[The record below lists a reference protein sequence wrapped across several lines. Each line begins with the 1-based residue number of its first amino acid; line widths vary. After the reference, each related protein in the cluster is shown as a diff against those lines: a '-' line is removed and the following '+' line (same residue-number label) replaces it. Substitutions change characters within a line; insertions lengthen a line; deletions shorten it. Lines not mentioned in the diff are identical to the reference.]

1 MPQNENALSKDDFD
15 KEFERVLDMIYSIG
29 LKLYRG
35 NEEDAS
41 DFVQS
46 VYLFA
51 LKKLSKFSGR
61 SALSTWLYRVAW
73 NFGLEDLRRKKRL
86 VTETIENFEIAS
98 EDTEPEFDE
107 TEIDSLR
114 HHVATLPDQYRI
126 PIILFYYEN
135 MSYSEMVAMTGIKE
149 GTLKANVHRGKA
161 ILRKQMGR

>member
-15 KEFERVLDMIYSIG
+15 KEFERALDMIYSIG

-61 SALSTWLYRVAW
+61 STLSTWLYRVAW

-86 VTETIENFEIAS
+86 VTETIENFEFVS
-98 EDTEPEFDE
+98 EDREPEFDE
-107 TEIDSLR
+107 TEIDTLR

-135 MSYSEMVAMTGIKE
+135 LSYSEMMAMTGIKE
-149 GTLKANVHRGKA
+149 GTLKANIHRGKA
-161 ILRKQMGR
+161 ILKKQMGR